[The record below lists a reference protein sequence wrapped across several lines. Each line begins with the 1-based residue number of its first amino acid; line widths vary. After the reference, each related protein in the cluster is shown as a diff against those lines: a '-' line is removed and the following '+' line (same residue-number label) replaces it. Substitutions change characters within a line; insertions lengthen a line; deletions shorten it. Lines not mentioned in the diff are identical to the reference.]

1 MIVEDIGVDSIQD
14 LAYLHVNDL
23 LDVGVKEP
31 LARML
36 LAAAAAAATAAA
48 VNSNFGEIAEI
59 TETQWQQ
66 KKLLCEFL
74 PSYCAAVFRAAAA
87 GDRCSELTT
96 STKTTKD
103 TAKLV
108 ALAIAAFNRGQAKS
122 SLAEWTDAV
131 EEYHFALEAQP
142 LYGAAWAQLGISLYH
157 LGKFEKAV
165 ESLERG
171 VHLLLPNT
179 LVRTDAEHHLALAVG
194 KFTAEKFVAM
204 NEISRLQNR
213 YILFEQSLDAAYA
226 FAMAA
231 AATTNTGAMFL
242 EFGVFRG
249 DSTSY
254 IATHMRK
261 NTNIVL
267 DAFDSF
273 QGLPEEWEM
282 KSNHPLLGYAK
293 QGTFRVA
300 NNGASVVQRL
310 RKEHT
315 NLRLHVGIF
324 EETLDEFLKN
334 RKDSVIAFVHIDC
347 DLGSSTTYVLKTL
360 RPYLRV
366 GTILQFDELIGWP
379 GWKEEGGEYFAL
391 QQFLAETN
399 LRVIFLGSA
408 GQAVS
413 CMLVSS

>member
-14 LAYLHVNDL
+14 LAYLRFQDL
-23 LDVGVKEP
+23 TNVGVKEP
-31 LARML
+31 LAQMVL
-36 LAAAAAAATAAA
+36 AAAAATAAA
-48 VNSNFGEIAEI
+48 VNSNFDEIAEI
-59 TETQWQQ
+59 TEMQWQQ
-66 KKLLCEFL
+66 KNVLCKIL
-74 PSYCAAVFRAAAA
+74 PSYCGLVFRTLSPAAV
-87 GDRCSELTT
+87 RCSELTT
-96 STKTTKD
+96 STPTTKD
-103 TAKLV
+103 TAELV
-108 ALAIAAFNRGQAKS
+108 ALAIAAFNRGQTKS

-142 LYGAAWAQLGISLYH
+142 KYGAAWVQLGVGLYH

-165 ESLERG
+165 ESIQRG
-171 VHLLLPNT
+171 LQLVLSNTFVH
-179 LVRTDAEHHLALAVG
+179 TDAEHHLALAVG
-194 KFTAEKFVAM
+194 KLTAEKFLDI

-213 YILFEQSLDAAYA
+213 YILFQQSLDAAYA

-231 AATTNTGAMFL
+231 ATNTGAMFL

-261 NTNIVL
+261 NTNLVL

-273 QGLPEEWEM
+273 QGLPEKWEM
-282 KSNHPLLGYAK
+282 KSNHPLLSYAK

-310 RKEHT
+310 QQEHA

-324 EETLDEFLKN
+324 EETLDEFLKH
-334 RKDSVIAFVHIDC
+334 RKDSVVAFVHIDC
-347 DLGSSTTYVLKTL
+347 DLGSSTTYVLNTL

-379 GWKEEGGEYFAL
+379 GWKEKGGEYFAL
-391 QQFLAETN
+391 QQFLLAETN
-399 LRVIFLGSA
+399 LRVIFLASA

-413 CMLVSS
+413 CMLISS